1 MAPRLAFVS
10 RQGRSVEA
18 SVFIAGII
26 VAVALALLVVLAH
39 ARRPV

>member
-10 RQGRSVEA
+10 RRGRSVEA
-18 SVFIAGII
+18 SVFIVGII
-26 VAVALALLVVLAH
+26 AVALALLVVLAH